1 MEQMSPKQ
9 KAARNTHSQELAIQL
24 DARVTYTSGREGK
37 EKASQV
43 FIILEK

>member
-1 MEQMSPKQ
+1 MSPKQ
-9 KAARNTHSQELAIQL
+9 KAARNSHSQELAIQL
-24 DARVTYTSGREGK
+24 DARVTYASERKGE